1 MGDTDPF
8 MEAMDKKLDKIG
20 VDIVYL
26 REETVRNEEWHK
38 TLNDDLKEVHAA
50 VYGNGNIGLKQELQ
64 CIDSAVGD
72 INDRLSHI
80 EDDKKQR
87 DTLKTTTKL
96 EWLRGWRA
104 VFFTGLTVLIS
115 TAITLGVGGYF
126 RAFAP

>member
-64 CIDSAVGD
+64 CTDDAVGN

>member
-50 VYGNGNIGLKQELQ
+50 VYVNGNIGLKQELQ